1 MQKSNLKVVSLL
13 RRLKW
18 ICFVLCMSP
27 LLTGCVFKRNE
38 LVDDRVLRIVLLST
52 EEVEPYITSYELAIS
67 YRMGVTGGSLRYPV
81 QRIGDEA
88 LIQIL
93 GPPEGAEFEM
103 AIQGTD
109 GEELYER
116 RLGSYRVKDKPQVQ
130 TVTYAVG
137 SFTK

>member
-1 MQKSNLKVVSLL
+1 M

-18 ICFVLCMSP
+18 ICFVLCMSL

-109 GEELYER
+109 GEDLYER
-116 RLGSYRVKDKPQVQ
+116 RLGIKSISVCKIPRLDELSVL
-130 TVTYAVG
+130 G
-137 SFTK
+137 

>member
-1 MQKSNLKVVSLL
+1 M
-13 RRLKW
+13 
-18 ICFVLCMSP
+18 
-27 LLTGCVFKRNE
+27 
-38 LVDDRVLRIVLLST
+38 LST

-109 GEELYER
+109 GEDLYER
-116 RLGSYRVKDKPQVQ
+116 RLGSYRVKDKLPVQ

>member
-1 MQKSNLKVVSLL
+1 MARQEPSPSKTSSLL
-13 RRLKW
+13 QQILYLL
-18 ICFVLCMSP
+18 LCSFWQYSA
-27 LLTGCVFKRNE
+27 C
-38 LVDDRVLRIVLLST
+38 
-52 EEVEPYITSYELAIS
+52 
-67 YRMGVTGGSLRYPV
+67 

-93 GPPEGAEFEM
+93 GPPEGAEFKM

-109 GEELYER
+109 GEDLYER
-116 RLGSYRVKDKPQVQ
+116 RLGSYRVKDKPPVQ